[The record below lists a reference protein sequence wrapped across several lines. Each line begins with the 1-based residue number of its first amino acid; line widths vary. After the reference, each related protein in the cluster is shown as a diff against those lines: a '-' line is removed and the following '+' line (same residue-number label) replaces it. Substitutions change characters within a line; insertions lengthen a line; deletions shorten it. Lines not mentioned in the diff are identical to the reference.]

1 MLCKCHGSQPKKVV
15 ACHRFFFYSNHFI
28 ATALISFSLFRKPD
42 NEVEEAAGSNGVKP
56 EVAAKTEVPAAEA
69 QTTETTIPAVTE
81 TKEAEKAIEEPVVPP
96 TQKVE
101 EKVEEPLKPEAKAE
115 APMAEESNLQAIVDK
130 TQASKAGQLPEL
142 ETESEGKGKHKRS
155 SETVSTLRSKS

>member
-1 MLCKCHGSQPKKVV
+1 MLCKCHGSQPKRWSR
-15 ACHRFFFYSNHFI
+15 AIGFFYSNHFI

-42 NEVEEAAGSNGVKP
+42 NEVEEA
-56 EVAAKTEVPAAEA
+56 AAKTEVPAAEA

-96 TQKVE
+96 AQKVE

-115 APMAEESNLQAIVDK
+115 APMTEESTLQAIVDK
-130 TQASKAGQLPEL
+130 TQASKAGQVPEL